1 MCIGTHKDC
10 GCIDL
15 LDDPLIRLV
24 MESDG
29 VSENETAALME
40 RVRQVLLSSGRK
52 TPLGRLTAE

>member
-1 MCIGTHKDC
+1 MCIGAQKDC

-15 LDDPLIRLV
+15 LGDPLIRLV

-40 RVRQVLLSSGRK
+40 RVRHVLLSQGRK
-52 TPLGRLTAE
+52 IPVSRLTAE

>member
-1 MCIGTHKDC
+1 MCTGAQKDC

-29 VSENETAALME
+29 VSQNEIAALME
-40 RVRQVLLSSGRK
+40 RVRQALLSEGRK
-52 TPLGRLTAE
+52 TARSRSRAG